1 MAGPAY
7 QWGHWRFEPTESRLL
22 RDGVVVPLPAKTLDL
37 LATLL
42 NRAPRLVTK
51 EEILA
56 AVWADAVVEEGNIA
70 FHAAALRK
78 LLDEGSDVS
87 AIETVR
93 GRGYRFVQEFA
104 LHQLPPTEA
113 LRRDA
118 VERAIAEAAASRTVP
133 ASPAG
138 THATPAPAPASPP
151 LDRATRTWTTRAA
164 LALLALVVIGMMVVG
179 WRQSRPEPWTIALD
193 QFEIVDP
200 PPGEENFPAGLRT
213 YLRSKLEVSGAHTA
227 ERDVATAIL
236 SGQLHPKN
244 GGFIVTVQLTRRAD
258 QQRVWDWSF
267 EVAEDAEKPS
277 TGQDDARSRLQGVIS
292 GVVADGVARYL
303 NLSGSAPVTR

>member
-7 QWGHWRFEPTESRLL
+7 QWGKWRFEPSESRLL

-70 FHAAALRK
+70 FHVAALRK

-93 GRGYRFVQEFA
+93 GRGYRFVHEFA
-104 LHQLPPTEA
+104 IHQLPPTES

-118 VERAIAEAAASRTVP
+118 VERAIAEAAA
-133 ASPAG
+133 A
-138 THATPAPAPASPP
+138 HATPSASTPSELPPRHAPASPP
-151 LDRATRTWTTRAA
+151 VQRSARSKGPWIAI
-164 LALLALVVIGMMVVG
+164 ALLAVAVIGTVMA
-179 WRQSRPEPWTIALD
+179 WRQSRPEPWTIALE
-193 QFEIVDP
+193 QFEIIGP

-213 YLRSKLEVSGAHTA
+213 YLRSKLGVSDVQTA

-236 SGQLHPKN
+236 SGQLHPKD
-244 GGFIVTVQLTRRAD
+244 GGFLVTVQLTRRAD
-258 QQRVWDWSF
+258 QHRVWDWSF
-267 EVAEDAEKPS
+267 EVPADVEKPT
-277 TGQDDARSRLQGVIS
+277 TGQDDARSRLQGVIATRAVEGLVS
-292 GVVADGVARYL
+292 YL
-303 NLSGSAPVTR
+303 SLSGAVPVTR